1 MSVSHPLPAIDPR
14 GFDRPTATPS
24 VFAVAAW
31 FIARAA
37 AAERGLPPLKLHALL
52 FLAQG
57 LFARNTGGRM
67 LMPGVFVA
75 DERGPIEPNLEAVA
89 ANGWHPCDGAGGLTA
104 AVERF
109 LEVVWERYG
118 GVAASDL
125 VRAVSRLPVYTAA
138 LACGVGTPIGN
149 TALREDVG
157 NGAPT
162 AAPATVTS
170 PAKSLRT
177 QDGRKVRVSA
187 WQPVAARGVEQ
198 TRRARA
204 DVAPEGAGSDRCPRR

>member
-1 MSVSHPLPAIDPR
+1 MSASQPLPAIDPR

-67 LMPGVFVA
+67 LMPAVFVA

-89 ANGWHPCDGAGGLTA
+89 ANGWDGYEAAGGLTA

-118 GVAASDL
+118 GVPASDL
-125 VRAVSRLPVYTAA
+125 VRTVSRLPAYTAA
-138 LACGVGTPIGN
+138 LACGVGTPVAN
-149 TALREDVG
+149 AALHADVG
-157 NGAPT
+157 NAAPT
-162 AAPATVTS
+162 ATPATVTS

-177 QDGRKVRVSA
+177 QDGRRVRVSA
-187 WQPVAARGVEQ
+187 WQPTAARGVEQ
-198 TRRARA
+198 TRRATA
-204 DVAPEGAGSDRCPRR
+204 DAAPEGAGSDRCPRR